1 MAFSDTDMEWNSG
14 FKHAWDVMTQ
24 TRECVLVT
32 GKAGTGKSTLLR
44 HFVKESGK
52 TCVVVAPTGIA
63 AINAGGQ
70 TVHSFF
76 GLPIRPIMPGDSEI
90 KKYGKYHPKYK
101 IMANMDV
108 LVVDE
113 VSMLRAD
120 IIDAMDHSLRINLG
134 INRPFGGKQVV
145 FFGDLFQLEPVLQNN
160 PVERHLFTEVY
171 RSHYFFDAQV
181 FDELHLPNIELTSVY
196 RQRDESFI
204 SLLDSI
210 RTATME
216 EEGMHELNRRYMPDY
231 EASPEE
237 LTITLCTKNFMAE
250 GINDFMLSRLES
262 RPQTYKGEI
271 EGEFNER
278 NLPTAFSLTL
288 KVGAQ
293 VVFLK
298 NHVSGKYVNG
308 TLGKVTRLD
317 PMQIEVELED
327 GETVILEKEVWEN
340 KVYKFDNLNKR
351 IQSDVI
357 GRFTQYPVKLAWAIT
372 IHKSQGLTFD
382 RTIVDM
388 GSGAFAHGQMYV
400 ALSRC
405 RSLEGLYLKQQ
416 IRYQDIIVDD
426 RVVTFARRNLLV
438 D

>member
-1 MAFSDTDMEWNSG
+1 MPETEMDWNSG
-14 FKHAWDVMTQ
+14 FKHAWEVMTE
-24 TRECVLVT
+24 TRESVLIT

-52 TCVVVAPTGIA
+52 NCVVVAPTGIA

-76 GLPIRPIMPGDSEI
+76 GLPIRPLVPGDSEI

-101 IMANMDV
+101 IMANMEV
-108 LVVDE
+108 LVIDE

-120 IIDAMDHSLRINLG
+120 IIDAIDHSLRINLN
-134 INRPFGGKQVV
+134 INKPFGGKQVV

-171 RSHYFFDAQV
+171 KSHYFFDALV
-181 FDELHLPNIELTSVY
+181 FQELYLPNIELSSVY
-196 RQRDESFI
+196 RQTDESFI
-204 SLLDSI
+204 SLLDAI
-210 RTATME
+210 RTASLE
-216 EEGMHELNRRYMPDY
+216 EDGLREMNKRYMPQY
-231 EASPEE
+231 EPSPEE
-237 LTITLCTKNFMAE
+237 LTITLCTKNYMAE
-250 GINDFMLSRLES
+250 GINDYMLSRLES

-298 NHVSGKYVNG
+298 NHSSGKYVNG

-317 PMQIEVELED
+317 PMQIEVELAD
-327 GETVILEKEVWEN
+327 GDTVMLEKEIWEN

-351 IQSDVI
+351 IQSEAI

-372 IHKSQGLTFD
+372 IHKSQGLTFEKA
-382 RTIVDM
+382 IVDM
-388 GSGAFAHGQMYV
+388 GNGAFAHGQMYV

-405 RSLEGLYLKQQ
+405 RSLEGLYLRQQ
-416 IRYQDIIVDD
+416 IRYQDIIVDE
-426 RVVTFARRNLLV
+426 RVVDFARKNLLV
-438 D
+438 